1 MTSDP
6 HILRFIAR
14 YRLDAEACVDTVS
27 IAVVEVISPF
37 SSHRIGLVA
46 PGETEVTITTSQ
58 LEDEV
63 MLLCDTN
70 LAAEAVARGQSFLR
84 LAPRFAEIILHDGLL
99 PGQLAAY
106 QSVYQISLRANSDR
120 TGDLVGAQIELSNHD
135 HPGSRAMPGLAGAGV
150 LSMRIDGQNH
160 HPKRLTY
167 AGDLGGPV
175 AQAWF
180 DHLMANYAEELT
192 SLLRSAPSQDLA
204 FAALAGQP

>member
-1 MTSDP
+1 MTPDP

-14 YRLDAEACVDTVS
+14 YRLDAETCVDTS
-27 IAVVEVISPF
+27 MITVVEVISPF
-37 SSHRIGLVA
+37 SNHRIGQVR
-46 PGETEVTITTSQ
+46 PGEGEVSITTSHV
-58 LEDEV
+58 EDEV

-135 HPGSRAMPGLAGAGV
+135 HPGDMAMAGLSGAGV
-150 LSMRIDGQNH
+150 LSMRIDGQND
-160 HPKRLTY
+160 HPRRLIY
-167 AGDLGGPV
+167 AQDPGTAI
-175 AQAWF
+175 AQTWF
-180 DHLMANYAEELT
+180 GHLMTNYSEELT
-192 SLLRSAPSQDLA
+192 VLLRSAPSQDIA
-204 FAALAGQP
+204 FAALAGQL